1 MINYVAAGKTSF
13 FPYFR
18 LGLGARG
25 EEVYWYNP
33 AGIVITPMIIFMD
46 RQIED
51 LSPNC
56 GFPRVGSNS
65 RIVPTKV
72 DKCQNFDI

>member
-25 EEVYWYNP
+25 EEEEVYWYNP

-46 RQIED
+46 RQMRICHQIVV
-51 LSPNC
+51 SHVRTSGNSS
-56 GFPRVGSNS
+56 SNKS
-65 RIVPTKV
+65 G
-72 DKCQNFDI
+72 